1 MEAKIL
7 KSLAVLGV
15 PGVALGLFYLLFRTF
30 NFRFGVIGPTGAAI
44 IAVIFVVTVGGV
56 VVFALHRYAPAAT
69 PPQDHSLQHGK
80 MERIE
85 TRKENWIQEACDHAE
100 NVIRHIDAT
109 RATAVEE
116 GLLMEPDRIDLA
128 ILEALT
134 PEYSPAKLEDS
145 VKALDDDALKEAL
158 ANVKEAFMAV
168 RMAQMDLAHGAA
180 PASEEY
186 EPIYVVQW
194 YHTQLTNFASV
205 ARRLLTAA

>member
-1 MEAKIL
+1 
-7 KSLAVLGV
+7 
-15 PGVALGLFYLLFRTF
+15 
-30 NFRFGVIGPTGAAI
+30 
-44 IAVIFVVTVGGV
+44 
-56 VVFALHRYAPAAT
+56 
-69 PPQDHSLQHGK
+69 
-80 MERIE
+80 
-85 TRKENWIQEACDHAE
+85 
-100 NVIRHIDAT
+100 
-109 RATAVEE
+109 
-116 GLLMEPDRIDLA
+116 MEPDRIDLA